1 MSAIRVLGR
10 LRRRKIGIALG
21 SGGARGWAHVGV
33 LKALRDLDIEPQ
45 IVAGTS
51 MGALV
56 GGVYCAG
63 GFEALES
70 IAGSLDWLDI
80 LYHFWD
86 PAFHLS
92 GLIDGRKVARFVQRM
107 VSSCRIEDLPV
118 TFIAVATDLHT
129 GGEVHLKEG
138 DLIEAIRASISVP
151 ALFTPVESNGR
162 LLVDGGLV
170 NPVPT
175 DVAAEAGA
183 DLVIAVELN
192 LRDLDRSCPTRWR
205 RKHGTG
211 RRSESAGERSVSDSM
226 WSRRIRDLLA
236 VVQKKSA
243 AGRGRGR
250 QKQAALTMVDVLGRA
265 LRVMESKI
273 AEQRL
278 DQFPPDVL
286 IQPDLQDI
294 GFIEHHRATE
304 IIKRGYAA
312 AREVLEA
319 EEA

>member
-1 MSAIRVLGR
+1 MSAVAALGR
-10 LRRRKIGIALG
+10 RRRRKIGIALG

-33 LKALRDLDIEPQ
+33 LKALRERGIEPE

-56 GGVYCAG
+56 GGVYAAG
-63 GFEALES
+63 GFDALVN

-86 PAFHLS
+86 PSFRLS
-92 GLIDGRKVARFVQRM
+92 GLVDGRKVAGFVQRM
-107 VSSCRIEDLPV
+107 VSNCRIQDLPV

-129 GGEVHLKEG
+129 GAEVRLKEG

-151 ALFTPVESNGR
+151 ALFTPVERDGR
-162 LLVDGGLV
+162 LLVDGGLI

-183 DLVIAVELN
+183 ELVIAVELN
-192 LRDLDRSCPTRWR
+192 LRNFARSFPDRR
-205 RKHGTG
+205 RQKG
-211 RRSESAGERSVSDSM
+211 RIRRTPESAGTARASDSVL
-226 WSRRIRDLLA
+226 SRRIRDLLA
-236 VVQKKSA
+236 LLPKKT
-243 AGRGRGR
+243 AGRRVGR
-250 QKQAALTMVDVLGRA
+250 QREATLTMVDVLGRA

-278 DQFPPDVL
+278 SQFPPDLL

-294 GFIEHHRATE
+294 GFMEHNRATE
-304 IIKRGYAA
+304 IIERGYAA
-312 AREVLEA
+312 ACEA
-319 EEA
+319 LARKKA